1 MGLSN
6 AKIGLVAGGFAAG
19 MLTLAF
25 AAEPLYS
32 AFCEVTGFGGTT
44 RVATEGP
51 KEMLDQT
58 VDVRFDANVAD
69 TPLQFRP
76 LQGPQTVQIGQH
88 GLAFY
93 EVTNPTDKEIRVIAS
108 YNVTPHLAG
117 PYFNKLECFCFSER
131 VIAAGETR
139 KLPVVYFISPNM
151 VEDRVAKNLETI
163 TLSYT
168 FFDSGTYNG
177 PRTEVSGPVPSAV
190 PAGGS
195 GGGAANPATPG

>member
-6 AKIGLVAGGFAAG
+6 AKIGLIAGGFAAG

-51 KEMLDQT
+51 KEILEQT
-58 VDVRFDANVAD
+58 VEVRFDANVAD
-69 TPLQFRP
+69 TPLVFRA

-93 EVTNPTDKEIRVIAS
+93 EVTNPTDQEIRVIAS
-108 YNVTPHLAG
+108 YNVTPHYAG

-131 VIAAGETR
+131 VIAAGESR
-139 KLPVVYFISPNM
+139 KLPVVYFISPNII
-151 VEDRVAKNLETI
+151 EDRVANKLETI

-177 PRTEVSGPVPSAV
+177 PRTEVSGTASDANP
-190 PAGGS
+190 

>member
-1 MGLSN
+1 MALSN
-6 AKIGLVAGGFAAG
+6 TKIGLIAGGFAAG

-32 AFCEVTGFGGTT
+32 AFCEVTGYGGTT
-44 RVATEGP
+44 RVATAGP
-51 KEMLDQT
+51 QQILEQT
-58 VDVRFDANVAD
+58 VEVRFDANVSG
-69 TPLQFRP
+69 TPLIFRP

-93 EVTNPTDKEIRVIAS
+93 EVSNPTDREVRVIAA

-131 VIAAGETR
+131 VIGPGESR
-139 KLPVVYFISPNM
+139 KLPVVYFISPD
-151 VEDRVAKNLETI
+151 VIEDRVARNLETI

-168 FFDSGTYNG
+168 FFDTKSNVKL
-177 PRTEVSGPVPSAV
+177 PRLESFGIYTFFLKI
-190 PAGGS
+190 
-195 GGGAANPATPG
+195 

>member
-1 MGLSN
+1 M
-6 AKIGLVAGGFAAG
+6 
-19 MLTLAF
+19 
-25 AAEPLYS
+25 
-32 AFCEVTGFGGTT
+32 
-44 RVATEGP
+44 
-51 KEMLDQT
+51 
-58 VDVRFDANVAD
+58 
-69 TPLQFRP
+69 
-76 LQGPQTVQIGQH
+76 
-88 GLAFY
+88 
-93 EVTNPTDKEIRVIAS
+93 
-108 YNVTPHLAG
+108 TPHLAG

-177 PRTEVSGPVPSAV
+177 PRTEVSGPVPAGA
-190 PAGGS
+190 PAAPA

>member
-6 AKIGLVAGGFAAG
+6 TRIALLGGGLAAG

-44 RVATEGP
+44 RMASAAPGEVLE
-51 KEMLDQT
+51 QT
-58 VDVRFDANVAD
+58 VTVRFDANVAD
-69 TPLQFRP
+69 TPLLFRA
-76 LQGPQTVQIGQH
+76 LQGPQTVQLGQH

-93 EVTNPTDKEIRVIAS
+93 EVTNPTDREVRVIAA
-108 YNVTPHLAG
+108 YNVTPHMAG

-131 VIAAGETR
+131 IIGPGETR
-139 KLPVVYFISPNM
+139 RLPVVYFIAPEM
-151 VEDRVAKNLETI
+151 AGDRVVRQLETI

-168 FFDSGTYNG
+168 FFDSRAYNG
-177 PRTEVSGPVPSAV
+177 PRTDAR
-190 PAGGS
+190 ADARA
-195 GGGAANPATPG
+195 GGAANPATPG